1 MQSSCNSKRVNAVQN
16 AGKTQITKVRAVKIV
31 TSSVP
36 RLQPPLRILRVA
48 VRDACCC
55 NIQEKEEW
63 CKVKKSL
70 ISGLTAKGDIDPK
83 NKQNTLHKVTTT
95 NNFNWQLWNISNTEK
110 RKCFKRQLE
119 EEEEA
124 TCHDGRR

>member
-70 ISGLTAKGDIDPK
+70 ISGLTA
-83 NKQNTLHKVTTT
+83 VTTT